1 MIVLLL
7 VVTALIG
14 LAVTAIGLPGL
25 WVFLLVA
32 LGLVLAGVEGAPGMA
47 AIGIGFVLTFL
58 GEIVEWVASVRWTR
72 RSGGS
77 RRAGW
82 GALLGGLIGAV
93 VGIPVPVIGSILGS
107 FAGSFLGALAA
118 EYSVS
123 RQGGLA
129 GKVAWGALIGR
140 VVATA
145 VKMGLGVV
153 VAVVIIASAWR

>member
-7 VVTALIG
+7 LAVGLIG
-14 LAVTAIGLPGL
+14 LALTAIGLPGI
-25 WVFLLVA
+25 WIFLLVA
-32 LGLVLAGVEGAPGMA
+32 LGLALGGVAHAPGPTA
-47 AIGIGFVLTFL
+47 LAIGLGLAFL
-58 GEIVEWVASVRWTR
+58 AEIVEWVASVRWTR

-82 GALLGGLIGAV
+82 GALLGGLVGAV
-93 VGIPVPVIGSILGS
+93 VGIPIPIIGSVLGS

-118 EYSVS
+118 EYSVTGQS
-123 RQGGLA
+123 GLA

-145 VKMGLGVV
+145 IKMALGVI
-153 VAVVIIASAWR
+153 VAVVIIASARR